1 MKTNELAII
10 KEISPVVKKAQ
21 ELIINSSESMS
32 EAVVFLSQCN
42 KYLDTLVADREKLT
56 KPINESL
63 KAIRDKYR
71 PADTMINEAIISIRS
86 KMSLYQTKQI
96 QLQKEKEAKIAARLE
111 KGNLSI
117 EKAMAKI
124 EAIDSP
130 ESEVKTLEGLVKFR
144 ESQVLKITDELA
156 IPREYLIVD
165 ERKILEALKAGKV
178 IPGAEIEIKLI
189 PINYRK

>member
-144 ESQVLKITDELA
+144 ESLVLKIIDELA
-156 IPREYLIVD
+156 IPREYLVVD
-165 ERKILEALKAGKV
+165 EKKLLEALKTGKTV
-178 IPGAEIEIKLI
+178 AGAEIEIKLI

>member
-1 MKTNELAII
+1 MNKQKTKSVRISEDAHQKARLIAFKRDKSI
-10 KEISPVVKKAQ
+10 KLLIE

-86 KMSLYQTKQI
+86 KMSSFQTKQI
-96 QLQKEKEAKIAARLE
+96 QIQKEKEAKIAASLE
-111 KGNLSI
+111 KGTINI

-124 EAIDSP
+124 EAISVPDK
-130 ESEVKTLEGLVKFR
+130 EVATEQGSVQFR
-144 ESQVLKITDELA
+144 ESQGLKITDELA
-156 IPREYLIVD
+156 IPR
-165 ERKILEALKAGKV
+165 
-178 IPGAEIEIKLI
+178 
-189 PINYRK
+189 

>member
-144 ESQVLKITDELA
+144 ESLVLKIIDELA
-156 IPREYLIVD
+156 IPREYLVVD
-165 ERKILEALKAGKV
+165 EKKLLEALKTCKTVA
-178 IPGAEIEIKLI
+178 GAEIEIKLI